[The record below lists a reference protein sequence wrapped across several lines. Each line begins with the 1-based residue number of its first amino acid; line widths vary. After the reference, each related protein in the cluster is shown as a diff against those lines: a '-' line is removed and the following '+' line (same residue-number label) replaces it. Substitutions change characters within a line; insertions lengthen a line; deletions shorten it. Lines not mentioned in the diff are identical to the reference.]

1 MKCKIIEEIKEYR
14 LVLSKNTAGYAIS
27 TWKESKALI
36 FFKKLAANCKPV
48 ITINGSSN
56 LRILKNNEFSHI
68 FYNQL
73 YKIKNYLG
81 SFSIDAIVK
90 GGGVSS
96 QMQSLALSLYKIL
109 FYLLKK
115 KAFILKKEQKFF
127 HKGKKKERKKFGHKK
142 ARKGF
147 QYSKR

>member
-1 MKCKIIEEIKEYR
+1 MRFIIIKQIKKFK
-14 LVLSKNTAGYAIS
+14 LVLSKSTSGYATS
-27 TWKESKALI
+27 SWKESKAVI
-36 FFKKLAANCKPV
+36 FFKKLAANCKPIV
-48 ITINGSSN
+48 TINGSSN
-56 LRILKNNEFSHI
+56 LLNLKNNESSQI

-96 QMQSLALSLYKIL
+96 QMQSLAFTLYKIL
-109 FYLLKK
+109 YFLLKK
-115 KAFILKKEQKFF
+115 KASILKKEQKFF